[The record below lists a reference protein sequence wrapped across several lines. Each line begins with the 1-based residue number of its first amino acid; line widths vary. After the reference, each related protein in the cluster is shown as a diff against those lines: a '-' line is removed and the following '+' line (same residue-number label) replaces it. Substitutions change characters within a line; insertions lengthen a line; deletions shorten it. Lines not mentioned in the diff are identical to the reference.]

1 MHFIGLFIFSLV
13 LSTTT
18 SGMAS
23 DAFPEDD
30 PFDRIDTV
38 NDGQL
43 EFLSTPPTGATHH
56 HENRIRIT
64 SDSLLDG
71 WVMLEQCHRNLDPV
85 SLLEIVY
92 HPQRIRNIHIVSSRN
107 IGSSQVVD
115 SGVEIRDIQADAE
128 LCLRAESRAL
138 HILEKDTYILRN
150 GPYMRRFLDGYYPMR
165 LTVAIDYPPDALIFH
180 SARPESAK
188 RLKHEP
194 KQGKIRWDA
203 WFQGRLFT
211 EFEFTKQDNR

>member
-1 MHFIGLFIFSLV
+1 MRFVGLFILSFI
-13 LSTTT
+13 LST
-18 SGMAS
+18 GMAS
-23 DAFPEDD
+23 DSFPEDD

-56 HENRIRIT
+56 HENPIRIT

-92 HPQRIRNIHIVSSRN
+92 HPQRIRKIHIVSSRN
-107 IGSSQVVD
+107 IGHSQVID
-115 SGVEIRDIQADAE
+115 TGVEIRDIQADAE

-165 LTVAIDYPPDALIFH
+165 LQACRYLVKDFGT
-180 SARPESAK
+180 SES
-188 RLKHEP
+188 P
-194 KQGKIRWDA
+194 KSTRQRDSRYA
-203 WFQGRLFT
+203 PT
-211 EFEFTKQDNR
+211 